1 MKLSLSLSFSVLNLR
16 LACLRLMRSHCTG
29 RFQDLLPVVV
39 CTPAL
44 ARCTICMH
52 TCTVTI
58 HVYYYRHY
66 YTCTLYLIA
75 SCIRPHPPRA
85 CVTTQE
91 PTRPVKFMDRPKNSQ
106 SDCRVTAC
114 RMIGNLN
121 TIQNSACG
129 HSAPAARDC
138 MQNSRESQY

>member
-1 MKLSLSLSFSVLNLR
+1 MYGPRFCQDRDLANNTCIHYTVLDI
-16 LACLRLMRSHCTG
+16 SDT
-29 RFQDLLPVVV
+29 
-39 CTPAL
+39 
-44 ARCTICMH
+44 
-52 TCTVTI
+52 
-58 HVYYYRHY
+58 
-66 YTCTLYLIA
+66 
-75 SCIRPHPPRA
+75 